1 MDVNLAEL
9 CVSKKPIAAQRIEP
23 VYNASRAEIEQ
34 CIAIEQC
41 QGWFLESV
49 SCHRRDV
56 DKALIEQ
63 LLNHPN
69 CPMEVVAVI
78 NHLKPDWAANTVAMA
93 QVQLACMEPD
103 GKREWGYYQ
112 LDSRYDAGQLR
123 YKYEV
128 RALPALLHDKMFSR
142 SKEYLTRR
150 FSQEQRQQTD
160 KKYPGFF
167 ALNQEMLRRT
177 PKFIIEHYLTD
188 KESAKYIATFMDWA
202 DLQAYLADFE
212 PGVLALVAA
221 RDDIAEAFSR
231 QQVTSK
237 SATVR
242 KALALNATTPKD
254 ILTTLAKDK
263 NKAVA
268 EAALNTLPEAERQQ
282 FLQQSGTDATLAGN
296 LEHQHQMRVLLLPL
310 APATELL
317 HIASSATPLLT
328 CAATLHAC
336 ADAAVINAAASRDL
350 PLWAKVGIALRT
362 ADAELISTLIKS
374 ADQHIAIALSD
385 NPNLSVDQVLHLI
398 RQRSDDRVLAN
409 LANRFIDEPQML
421 GVIAGQARIWGPWL
435 KQLMLPGTP
444 GTALRAIYRESKAR
458 YLVLSRLIARHP
470 NCPKSLF
477 GHFAYYM
484 ADDVALNPGYKVLLD
499 KADKASVPKPF
510 DGWKVDD
517 YLDSGQSYEYLCTW
531 LLRNSSDIAL
541 QRKTISATFVN
552 PNLVRPQACTSD
564 THTVRRF
571 IHPSAQA
578 FSEYEYRMVVE
589 LTGVASK
596 KALIEQE
603 RLSNGLLQELLQDPD
618 KALFRVAQKLA
629 LKRGLVK
636 AAEVKQPEI
645 GNLGNKQARLDL
657 VRSTTCSEILTVLA
671 KDKTVDVRCEAAQ
684 RSELDTDSLF
694 ALLSEDNSDIVQKAF
709 SNLCRRSLAE
719 VEQQKLQNQL
729 KAQVLNPALDPYLR
743 QSLCRKLTDTKF
755 TDSLFKQHD
764 GIFDSIVVATTSD
777 SDLLDK
783 CLFNVLRGDRSLNL
797 DNFANNPHLSASQA
811 EAIMAA
817 KPQLLSRIFMHIN
830 STEVLLSL
838 LPQAQMLQYDLLKNY
853 GSGLKAQ
860 QNFSPEQLA
869 LLYAAFEPMFF
880 LQFAYKQLH
889 KLTDEAFT
897 SLLPLVP
904 ELINYHDVLKNKQYS
919 PQQIKMLLKY
929 LLGRYKRSDMESFL
943 YAFQLDVDDIQH
955 IIQLKSEDLRLLV
968 AMYQPLTAE
977 QIQQLSEDTS
987 ESVSDALLHN
997 KHIAAEQ
1004 LSLDFLQAKAA
1015 GRNKSIAKRAKERL
1029 QARVN

>member
-1 MDVNLAEL
+1 MDVNLAVL
-9 CVSKKPIAAQRIEP
+9 CVSKKPLVAQRIEP

-49 SCHRRDV
+49 FCQRSDV
-56 DKALIEQ
+56 DKALIEL

-69 CPMEVVAVI
+69 CPMKWVAVI
-78 NHLKPDWAANTVAMA
+78 NYFKPDWAANTVAMA
-93 QVQLACMEPD
+93 QVQLACLEPD
-103 GKREWGYYQ
+103 GKREWGGCQ
-112 LDSRYDAGQLR
+112 LNPD
-123 YKYEV
+123 YE
-128 RALPALLHDKMFSR
+128 AQTLHDLLHYKIFIQ
-142 SKEYLTRR
+142 SKEYLSRR

-160 KKYPGFF
+160 KKYPGCF

-188 KESAKYIATFMDWA
+188 KDSAKYIAKFMDWA
-202 DLQAYLADFE
+202 DLQAYLEGFE
-212 PGVLALVAA
+212 PGVLAVVAA
-221 RDDIAEAFSR
+221 RDDVSELFSR
-231 QQVTSK
+231 QLVTSK

-254 ILTTLAKDK
+254 ILITLAKDK

-282 FLQQSGTDATLAGN
+282 FLQQSGTNATLAGN
-296 LEHQHQMRVLLLPL
+296 LEHQHQMRVLLLPH

-350 PLWAKVGIALRT
+350 PLWAKVGIALHT

-374 ADQHIAIALSD
+374 ADKPIAIALSD
-385 NPNLSVDQVLHLI
+385 NPNLSVDQALHLM
-398 RQRSDDRVLAN
+398 RQSSDNRVLAN

-421 GVIAGQARIWGPWL
+421 GVIAGQARVWGPWL

-596 KALIEQE
+596 KTLIEQE
-603 RLSNGLLQELLQDPD
+603 RLSDALLQELLQDPD

-629 LKRGLVK
+629 LKRGLVN

-657 VRSTTCSEILTVLA
+657 VRSTTCREILAVLA

-684 RSELDTDSLF
+684 RRELDTDSLLV
-694 ALLSEDNSDIVQKAF
+694 LLSEDNSDIVQKAF
-709 SNLCRRSLAE
+709 SNLSRRSLAE

-743 QSLCRKLTDTKF
+743 QWLCREVTDTQF
-755 TDSLFKQHD
+755 TDSLFKQHN
-764 GIFDSIVVATTSD
+764 GIFDEIVMITTPD

-797 DNFANNPHLSASQA
+797 DNFAENPNLSASQA

-817 KPQLLSRIFMHIN
+817 NPQLLSRIFVHIN

-838 LPQAQMLQYDLLKNY
+838 LPQAQSLHYEILKDY
-853 GSGLKAQ
+853 GSGLTAK

-869 LLYAAFEPMFF
+869 QLYSAFEPMFF

-889 KLTDEAFT
+889 KLTDEAFAA
-897 SLLPLVP
+897 LLPLVP
-904 ELINYHDVLKNKQYS
+904 DLIRYRDVLKNKHYS
-919 PQQIKMLLKY
+919 PQKIKMLLKL
-929 LLGRYKRSDMESFL
+929 LLGRYKRADMVSFL
-943 YAFQLDVDDIQH
+943 CASQLDIDDMQH
-955 IIQLKSEDLRLLV
+955 MMQLKSDDMRLLV
-968 AMYQPLTAE
+968 AMHQPLTAE

-987 ESVSDALLHN
+987 ERVSDALLYN
-997 KHIAAEQ
+997 ENVSSEQ
-1004 LSLDFLQAKAA
+1004 LSLDFLQAKVA
-1015 GRNKSIAKRAKERL
+1015 GRNKSIVKRAKERL